1 MATDPKLA
9 MARGILSDEWQDAEL
24 PPRRERG
31 SSRRRST
38 VGLPEWMWRDLDTLA
53 RASGLSR
60 DEVVMLVIHKFFQ
73 ERERAR

>member
-1 MATDPKLA
+1 
-9 MARGILSDEWQDAEL
+9 
-24 PPRRERG
+24 
-31 SSRRRST
+31 
-38 VGLPEWMWRDLDTLA
+38 MWRDLDTLA